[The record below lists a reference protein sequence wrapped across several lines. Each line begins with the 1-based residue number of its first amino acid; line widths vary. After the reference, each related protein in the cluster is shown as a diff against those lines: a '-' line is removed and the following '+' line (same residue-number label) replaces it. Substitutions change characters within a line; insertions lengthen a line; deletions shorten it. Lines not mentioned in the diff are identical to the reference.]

1 MKLTSLFSFLN
12 KMRNSFVKFYY
23 KNSPKNLKLEKAGN
37 SNQDLFHTAT
47 LLFSS
52 DCNFLADLSFTRPRL
67 SPIFLTRLHET
78 TRPKPFLIVIMS
90 IFLKFVYSEKAT
102 KF

>member
-47 LLFSS
+47 LLFS
-52 DCNFLADLSFTRPRL
+52 DLNVYIL
-67 SPIFLTRLHET
+67 LQ
-78 TRPKPFLIVIMS
+78 
-90 IFLKFVYSEKAT
+90 LKTLLYMP
-102 KF
+102 

>member
-12 KMRNSFVKFYY
+12 KMGNSFVKFYY

-67 SPIFLTRLHET
+67 TPI
-78 TRPKPFLIVIMS
+78 S
-90 IFLKFVYSEKAT
+90 IFINSIVEYVQLYLFCKMFGTTCYLM
-102 KF
+102 

>member
-12 KMRNSFVKFYY
+12 KMCNSFVKFYY

-47 LLFSS
+47 LLFS
-52 DCNFLADLSFTRPRL
+52 DLNVYIL
-67 SPIFLTRLHET
+67 LQ
-78 TRPKPFLIVIMS
+78 
-90 IFLKFVYSEKAT
+90 LKTLLYMP
-102 KF
+102 

>member
-47 LLFSS
+47 LLFS
-52 DCNFLADLSFTRPRL
+52 DLNVYIL
-67 SPIFLTRLHET
+67 LQ
-78 TRPKPFLIVIMS
+78 
-90 IFLKFVYSEKAT
+90 LKTLLFMP
-102 KF
+102 

>member
-12 KMRNSFVKFYY
+12 KMGNSFVKFYY

-47 LLFSS
+47 LLFI
-52 DCNFLADLSFTRPRL
+52 DLNVYIL
-67 SPIFLTRLHET
+67 LQ
-78 TRPKPFLIVIMS
+78 
-90 IFLKFVYSEKAT
+90 LKTLLYMP
-102 KF
+102 